1 MTRQIFALAVF
12 AASVLCAGQ
21 DQPQAGQTN
30 QPPVG
35 QTDQSQTGTTEQPAA
50 PVEDLRAPAPAL
62 LGGDSGSLA
71 FTSELE
77 RSNYIRGGIA
87 VSATYDDNA
96 SNGTTDRIGDFS
108 YSILPNIQ
116 LDQTRSRLHWILGY
130 SGGFTANQRLTSRN
144 QGSHNLNGSLAYRLS
159 PHMDLRLSDSFLD
172 TTGLLQQFQNGIG
185 TPVAG
190 PVNQP
195 NPTLITPLAKNLN
208 NTANVD
214 WSYQFSRDNVIG
226 AGGTF
231 YDAHFHDLPAG
242 AAPLL
247 DTETRS
253 ADFYL
258 NHRFTARNWT
268 GITYRFQ
275 RLTVG
280 SGANLTDTHSL
291 LLSHTIYLREHMTL
305 SFYAG
310 PEYSEINSVTVT
322 ANITPPVISFATVS
336 SFDHQTSISG
346 GGTFGWQ
353 GRLTSIRL
361 EASRKVSDGG
371 GVVGAVVLNSVEGGI
386 RRQLTQT
393 TAVNLNALYGHN
405 RELGSAAGGAPLTS
419 ATGTVGLEQR
429 MGASLMLRLDY
440 GRDYQTQSTNV
451 GSINHNRGTVSVAY
465 SFTRPMGR

>member
-1 MTRQIFALAVF
+1 VTRQIFALAVF
-12 AASVLCAGQ
+12 AASIVCTAQ

-30 QPPVG
+30 QPAG
-35 QTDQSQTGTTEQPAA
+35 QTDQPVA
-50 PVEDLRAPAPAL
+50 PIEDLRAPAPAL

-77 RSNYIRGGIA
+77 RSNYLRYGIA
-87 VSATYDDNA
+87 VSTTYDDNA
-96 SNGTTDRIGDFS
+96 SNSTTDRIGDFS

-116 LDQTRSRLHWILGY
+116 LDQTRSRLHWVLGY
-130 SGGFTANQRLTSRN
+130 YGGFTANQRLSQRN
-144 QGSHNLNGSLAYRLS
+144 YGSHNLNGLLQYRLS

-185 TPVAG
+185 TPVTG

-195 NPTLITPLAKNLN
+195 NPTLITPLAENLN

-231 YDAHFHDLPAG
+231 YDAHFKDQPANS
-242 AAPLL
+242 ASLL
-247 DTETRS
+247 DTDSRS

-275 RLTVG
+275 HLTVG
-280 SGANLTDTHSL
+280 SGANETDTHSL
-291 LLSHTIYLREHMTL
+291 LFSHTIYLREHMTL

-310 PEYSEINSVTVT
+310 PEYSEINTVIVT
-322 ANITPPVISFATVS
+322 ANVIPPVISFATVS
-336 SFDHQTSISG
+336 NFDHQVSVSG
-346 GGTFGWQ
+346 GGSFGWQ

-361 EASRKVSDGG
+361 DASRKVSDGG
-371 GVVGAVVLNSVEGGI
+371 GVLGAVVLNSVEGGI

-405 RELGSAAGGAPLTS
+405 RELGSFTTVAPLTS
-419 ATGTVGLEQR
+419 AAGTVGLEQR
-429 MGASLMLRLDY
+429 MGQNFMLHMSY
-440 GRDYQTQSTNV
+440 GRDYQSGRTIV
-451 GSINHNRGTVSVAY
+451 GHIDHNRGIVSISY